1 MAPKRSKKTSTAFS
15 SSKHNNQFVVEA
27 IVNKRITID
36 GKIEYLLKWEGHSES
51 EKSWEPETNLN
62 CSGLIEK
69 FNKFQKRNGTTTSSE
84 PVEEIIGVTQMDSEI
99 YYLMKYIGT
108 EKSYFFPS
116 QFVKINY
123 AELVIKFFETR
134 YTEDR

>member
-51 EKSWEPETNLN
+51 EKSW
-62 CSGLIEK
+62 
-69 FNKFQKRNGTTTSSE
+69 
-84 PVEEIIGVTQMDSEI
+84 
-99 YYLMKYIGT
+99 
-108 EKSYFFPS
+108 
-116 QFVKINY
+116 
-123 AELVIKFFETR
+123 
-134 YTEDR
+134 

>member
-1 MAPKRSKKTSTAFS
+1 MAPKRSKKTSTSFS

-36 GKIEYLLKWEGHSES
+36 GKIEYLLKWEGHLED

-69 FNKFQKRNGTTTSSE
+69 LNKFQKLMKTATSSE
-84 PVEEIIGVTQMDSEI
+84 PVEEIIGVTHMDSE
-99 YYLMKYIGT
+99 
-108 EKSYFFPS
+108 
-116 QFVKINY
+116 V
-123 AELVIKFFETR
+123 ELR
-134 YTEDR
+134 